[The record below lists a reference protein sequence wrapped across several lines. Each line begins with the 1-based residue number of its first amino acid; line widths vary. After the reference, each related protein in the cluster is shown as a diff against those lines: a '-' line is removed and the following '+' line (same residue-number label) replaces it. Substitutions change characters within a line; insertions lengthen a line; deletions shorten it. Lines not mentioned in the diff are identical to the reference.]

1 MTAAMLLFLPP
12 DDSQPWRWW
21 RVRDDVLDGE
31 TGSEGEGANEGEGLP
46 ELVDCEAVIAVAP
59 ADAVTL
65 HWADLPARSPAQ
77 ALAAA
82 RVVVSDATAEPAH
95 DLHVAVG
102 GERDGAGGERAI
114 AVVAPA
120 RMAGWLAALAQ
131 RGIDPATIVPAPLL
145 LPEPAEG
152 YVRADVAG
160 QRVVRGRTTGWADED
175 RLTDLITAGD
185 TPVALDRAAMRA
197 AASAAVASPAINLR
211 QGAFARR
218 RRRSTIDWTLVRRL
232 AVLAGLILLA
242 TLAIDLVR
250 IARYSFGADTLEQR
264 AATVARQGLPRGTGD
279 GDATR
284 MLGERLSQ
292 LRGPGQGFTR
302 TAATVYAIVQ
312 AIPASEVTA
321 LQFEP
326 NGTLRV
332 SLSLAGEAQ
341 ANTIKSRLAEA
352 GFTVEA
358 SVFQQAN
365 GRLTGDMT
373 VRP

>member
-1 MTAAMLLFLPP
+1 MTAATLLFLPP

-21 RVRDDVLDGE
+21 RIRDDAVE
-31 TGSEGEGANEGEGLP
+31 REGEGLP
-46 ELVDCEAVIAVAP
+46 EVTAEDRVVAVAP

-65 HWADLPARSPAQ
+65 HWASLPARSPAQ

-102 GERDGAGGERAI
+102 RERGGERAI

-120 RMAGWLAALAQ
+120 RMAAWLASLAQ
-131 RGIDPATIVPAPLL
+131 NGVDPAAVVPAPLL
-145 LPEPAEG
+145 LPEPEEG
-152 YVRADVAG
+152 YVRADLGGQVVA
-160 QRVVRGRTTGWADED
+160 RGRTTGWADEPVLTGLVTRGETP
-175 RLTDLITAGD
+175 RL
-185 TPVALDRAAMRA
+185 LDREALRA
-197 AASAAVASPAINLR
+197 AAIDAVAEPVIDLR

-218 RRRSTIDWTLVRRL
+218 RRRTAIDWALVRRL

-242 TLAIDLVR
+242 TLAIDVVR
-250 IARYSFGADTLEQR
+250 IMRYSFAADAIQQR
-264 AATVARQGLPRGTGD
+264 AATIARQGLPRGTGE
-279 GDATR
+279 GDETR
-284 MLGERLSQ
+284 MLGERLSA

-302 TAATVYAIVQ
+302 TAAAVYAIVE
-312 AIPASEVTA
+312 AVPETEITA

-326 NGTLRV
+326 NGALRV

-341 ANTIKSRLAEA
+341 ANTVKSRLAEA
-352 GFTVEA
+352 GFTVES
-358 SVFQQAN
+358 SVFQQSA

>member
-1 MTAAMLLFLPP
+1 MTAATLLFLPS

-21 RVRDDVLDGE
+21 RIRDDAVED
-31 TGSEGEGANEGEGLP
+31 EGEGLP
-46 ELVDCEAVIAVAP
+46 GPDDQERVVAVAP

-65 HWADLPARSPAQ
+65 HWAALPARSPAQ

-102 GERDGAGGERAI
+102 REKDGERAI

-120 RMAGWLAALAQ
+120 RMAGWLAAMAQ
-131 RGIDPATIVPAPLL
+131 RGVDPAAIVPAPLL
-145 LPEPAEG
+145 LPEPDEG
-152 YVRADVAG
+152 YVRADLAG
-160 QRVVRGRTTGWADED
+160 QAVVRGRTTGWADEPVLTALVTRGEEP
-175 RLTDLITAGD
+175 RLLDPA
-185 TPVALDRAAMRA
+185 ALRA
-197 AASAAVASPAINLR
+197 AAAGAVAEPAIDLR
-211 QGAFARR
+211 QGIFARR
-218 RRRSTIDWTLVRRL
+218 RRRTAIDWVLVRRL
-232 AVLAGLILLA
+232 AVLGGLALLA
-242 TLAIDLVR
+242 TLAIDVVR
-250 IARYSFGADTLEQR
+250 IMRYSFGADTIEQR
-264 AATVARQGLPRGTGD
+264 AAGVARQGLPRGTGE
-279 GDATR
+279 GDAAR

-302 TAATVYAIVQ
+302 TAAAVYAVVE
-312 AIPASEVTA
+312 AVPESEVTA

-326 NGTLRV
+326 DGSLRV

-341 ANTIKSRLAEA
+341 ANTVKSRLTAA
-352 GFTVEA
+352 GFAVES
-358 SVFQQAN
+358 SVFQQAA